1 MNYEIGSRVGDY
13 EILEVLGSGGMGR
26 VYKVR
31 NVISD
36 RVEAMKVLLPDLEG
50 NPSLADRF
58 MREIK
63 VQASLDHPNIA
74 ALHTALRLDNQLM
87 MLMEYVEGTTL
98 DALMEA
104 GPVPIDKAADYVAQ
118 VLSALSYAHA
128 RGVVHRDL
136 KPANMM
142 VTAGGLVKLMDF
154 GIAKMTA
161 DRKLTQTGSTV
172 GSLYYMSPEQIKGA
186 VDLDPRSDL
195 YSLGV
200 SLYEIVTGARPF
212 QGDSEYSI
220 MAAHLQGNPP
230 PPIQVSPNLPAGLNE
245 IILQALEKDPAKRF
259 QTADAFR
266 NALLYVSKQGQGAS
280 SIPAVP
286 AAKKA
291 EPVPIPKPPVPP
303 AAPVAKASRSHRGL
317 WIAIG
322 AVIAIAV
329 IAVVAMQIPK
339 FRRTAAESTAAQPPV
354 TTPAMESQAPASMPA
369 ANPVVPQGVTNPAA
383 TTTETPQIQA
393 ALPTQSEPAPAQS
406 GKTSKEPQP
415 GIARPSAAKASQ
427 FETTPKSAAVISTPP
442 AAQPYSGQQAVSG
455 STRPEAI
462 QASQQ
467 PISTASAEDPKK
479 AEQLK
484 EVRDQLDLL
493 SIRMDTVKGSLD
505 TLRKQQASSG
515 LGLRADMA
523 SAAQRMELYYSQTET
538 AVKQRDAEAAKKN
551 LDLTERE
558 VSKLENFL
566 HK

>member
-1 MNYEIGSRVGDY
+1 MSYEIGSRVGDY
-13 EILEVLGSGGMGR
+13 EILQILGAGGMGR

-31 NVISD
+31 NVLSD
-36 RVEAMKVLLPDLEG
+36 RIEAMKVLLPDLEG
-50 NPSLADRF
+50 NPGLADRF

-74 ALHTALRLDNQLM
+74 ALHTALRIENQLM
-87 MLMEYVEGTTL
+87 MLMEYVEGVTL
-98 DALMEA
+98 DTLMEA
-104 GPVPIDKAADYVAQ
+104 GPIPIDKAADCIAQ
-118 VLSALSYAHA
+118 VLSALAYAHA

-142 VTAGGLVKLMDF
+142 ITPSGVVKLMDF

-200 SLYEIVTGARPF
+200 SLYEVVTGARPF

-220 MAAHLQGNPP
+220 MAAHLQKNPP
-230 PPIQVSPNLPAGLNE
+230 PPIEISPNLPTGLNE
-245 IILQALEKDPAKRF
+245 IILQALEKDPTKRF

-266 NALLYVSKQGQGAS
+266 NALLYVCKPAQAAAS
-280 SIPAVP
+280 ATPQAKAVQP
-286 AAKKA
+286 
-291 EPVPIPKPPVPP
+291 PPKIAPPPPPPP
-303 AAPVAKASRSHRGL
+303 AAQNARSHRGL

-339 FRRTAAESTAAQPPV
+339 FRKTAAENT
-354 TTPAMESQAPASMPA
+354 
-369 ANPVVPQGVTNPAA
+369 PAA
-383 TTTETPQIQA
+383 TSEVATPVPASNPAVQPTEQQAPVSPAASQESSTQPPPAEVAPARTTAPSVPSAQLRQA
-393 ALPTQSEPAPAQS
+393 AKPASYRPATGMQSP
-406 GKTSKEPQP
+406 
-415 GIARPSAAKASQ
+415 
-427 FETTPKSAAVISTPP
+427 IS
-442 AAQPYSGQQAVSG
+442 SQAVSG
-455 STRPEAI
+455 N
-462 QASQQ
+462 Q
-467 PISTASAEDPKK
+467 PPAPVQSAAPPAVPSVDPKT

-484 EVRDQLDLL
+484 EVREQLNLL
-493 SIRMDTVKGSLD
+493 GIRMDTVKGSLD
-505 TLRKQQASSG
+505 TLRKQQAASG

-523 SAAQRMELYYSQTET
+523 SAAQRMEYYYSQSET
-538 AVKQRDAEAAKKN
+538 ALKNHDGDAAKKN
-551 LDLTERE
+551 LDLAERE

-566 HK
+566 GK